1 MGHYVNLFFVPCSL
15 YIKKCL
21 EEFYMTY
28 DDKSL
33 RWNGAD
39 LLTRV
44 ARKSVGE
51 DSNTIKQLDL
61 NEEPSHIFFPI
72 NSQDITR

>member
-1 MGHYVNLFFVPCSL
+1 MF
-15 YIKKCL
+15 IKECL

-28 DDKSL
+28 DDTGL

-44 ARKSVGE
+44 ARKFLGE
-51 DSNTIKQLDL
+51 DKTIKRLEL
-61 NEEPSHIFFPI
+61 KVEPSHIFFPI
-72 NSQDITR
+72 SSQDITR